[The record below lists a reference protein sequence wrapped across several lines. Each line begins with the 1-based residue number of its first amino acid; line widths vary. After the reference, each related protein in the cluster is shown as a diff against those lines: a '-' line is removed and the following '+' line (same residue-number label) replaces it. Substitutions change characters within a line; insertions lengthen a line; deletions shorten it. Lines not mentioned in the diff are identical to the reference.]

1 MIVPARMPSA
11 LPRVVAALD
20 RLKDAATRTLAERAV
35 LLASAR
41 WANERGEIWVA
52 SEKWAR
58 LAGVHPRTLR
68 EVLRNLE
75 DRGIVVRTV
84 ASKGGAKRTSRYVVP
99 ILANPAPTPGL
110 EREGTRAVGPQN
122 PGLHDRKPG
131 SHARGSCMN
140 VQGTI
145 TGGPFIPRDPTD
157 DDLAAVFGRDPR

>member
-1 MIVPARMPSA
+1 MEHERTPRP

-20 RLKDAATRTLAERAV
+20 RLADAPTETLAERAV

-68 EVLRNLE
+68 DALRNLE
-75 DRGIVVRTV
+75 ARGVVVRTV

-110 EREGTRAVGPQN
+110 ERDGTRPLTTIN
-122 PGLHDRKPG
+122 PARDTRKPG
-131 SHARGSCMN
+131 PYARQSCMN
-140 VQGTI
+140 VQGTN
-145 TGGPFIPRDPTD
+145 TGGTFIPRNPTD
-157 DDLAAVFGRDPR
+157 DDLAVVYGRVPR